1 MSSRPTTA
9 TRAVTLDV
17 PDRPPGPTRSG
28 GVPDVRAVPLAPSSS
43 ARVERP
49 AGPRS
54 RIETTVLAGAIYHEL
69 RATLGL
75 ISGYS
80 ESLLHLDLD
89 EATRRR
95 YLERLASAAA
105 SLSEIADQLLD
116 LAAADPRRPIVR
128 RQPVSL
134 AWLAER
140 LATDAAAEAPGAVV
154 RLDVAAALPLVEAD
168 PIWLGIVIRNL
179 LRNALTHGRG
189 RDPEVVLRI
198 ERLDT
203 SVVVTVSDNGPGFEP
218 GERELA
224 FGLFFRGRRAR
235 ASGREGLGLGLYL
248 CRALVEAHGGAI
260 WIDDA
265 GPGATVGFSLPIG
278 DPRRAGGLDR
288 TPPGQSDPEHPG
300 RSATE
305 RADRSGA
312 GGPGRRP

>member
-9 TRAVTLDV
+9 TRVVAVDV
-17 PDRPPGPTRSG
+17 PGRRPATPRSVGVHGLHAAPVIPGPDPG
-28 GVPDVRAVPLAPSSS
+28 G
-43 ARVERP
+43 ERP
-49 AGPRS
+49 AGPRP
-54 RIETTVLAGAIYHEL
+54 RIEKSVLAGAIYHEL
-69 RATLGL
+69 RSTLGL

-140 LATDAAAEAPGAVV
+140 LAADAAAEIPGAVV
-154 RLDVAAALPLVEAD
+154 RLDLPPELPLVEAD
-168 PIWLGIVIRNL
+168 PIWFGLVLRNL

-189 RDPEVVLRI
+189 QVPEACLRA
-198 ERLDT
+198 ERVGD

-235 ASGREGLGLGLYL
+235 TSGRDGLGLGLYL
-248 CRALVEAHGGAI
+248 CRALVEAHGGRI
-260 WIDDA
+260 WIEPS
-265 GPGATVGFSLPIG
+265 GPGATVAFSLPVG
-278 DPRRAGGLDR
+278 DPRRAIGLDR
-288 TPPGQSDPEHPG
+288 APTG
-300 RSATE
+300 RSAGE
-305 RADRSGA
+305 RPQQERHGA
-312 GGPGRRP
+312 A

>member
-1 MSSRPTTA
+1 MPSRPTMA
-9 TRAVTLDV
+9 TRVVTVDV
-17 PDRPPGPTRSG
+17 PGRPPGPARPL
-28 GVPDVRAVPLAPSSS
+28 GVHGLRAVPVRPGQDV
-43 ARVERP
+43 RVERP
-49 AGPRS
+49 ASPRP
-54 RIETTVLAGAIYHEL
+54 RIEKTVLAGAIYHEL
-69 RATLGL
+69 RSTLGL

-89 EATRRR
+89 EPTRRR

-140 LATDAAAEAPGAVV
+140 LAADATAEMPGAVV
-154 RLDVAAALPLVEAD
+154 RLDLAAELPLVEAD
-168 PIWLGIVIRNL
+168 PIWLGLVLRNL

-189 RDPEVVLRI
+189 QIPEVVLRA
-198 ERLDT
+198 ERVGEQ
-203 SVVVTVSDNGPGFEP
+203 VVVSVSDNGPGFEP

-235 ASGREGLGLGLYL
+235 TAGREGLGLGLYL

-260 WIDDA
+260 WIEDS
-265 GPGATVGFSLPIG
+265 GSGATVAFSLPVG
-278 DPRRAGGLDR
+278 DPRRAVGLGR
-288 TPPGQSDPEHPG
+288 VAADPSAGDHP
-300 RSATE
+300 E
-305 RADRSGA
+305 RERHGA
-312 GGPGRRP
+312 A